1 MTKND
6 FLTPQDLFN
15 EFGIPLQTQAK
26 WRMKRGNGIKLPYI
40 KLGRRVLYVRR
51 SIEALIYS
59 LEINPGY
66 LNKGV

>member
-6 FLTPQDLFN
+6 FLTPQDLFE

-26 WRMKRGNGIKLPYI
+26 WRMKRGDGIKLPYI
-40 KLGRRVLYVRR
+40 KLGRRVLYLRK

-59 LEINPGY
+59 LEINPKY
-66 LNKGV
+66 SKEGV

>member
-1 MTKND
+1 MTKDD

-40 KLGRRVLYVRR
+40 KLGRRVLYSRK

-59 LEINPGY
+59 LEINPKY
-66 LNKGV
+66 SKEGV